1 MLFLDKIDKLFH
13 SRQLVTINCQN
24 LMLFSSVAGVSLVGR
39 ETCVISVFL
48 LLAVYMARAPNL
60 GNVFVKKGGLAVSA
74 TEVGSDLQ

>member
-1 MLFLDKIDKLFH
+1 M
-13 SRQLVTINCQN
+13 N
-24 LMLFSSVAGVSLVGR
+24 AGVSLVGR

-74 TEVGSDLQ
+74 TECSLIVQLNILVQITPHV